1 MSIIKSAKLAYSDKK
16 RGKALSIA
24 KYAMRAMLY
33 SRQYKELSQY
43 FSETQRKEVLE
54 QQPEFL
60 MRFTKP
66 YLATCFSKNQ
76 IVDVL
81 KKHYRWMEDHFSEEA
96 RHTIYSDELELYS
109 FTIDE
114 KNYQV
119 KLSFDHTYRRE
130 GELALLLTDS
140 EGNRYYAIA
149 FTVVDNDIYIG
160 CMQGGNND
168 NGFSRL
174 FTKAIFG
181 LRPKSFMVETLRLFA
196 NDMGIDHIYAVKN
209 SAHVYMAKRYGKKG
223 SSINLNYDQLWQE
236 HNGEE
241 HDESFYSL
249 PLHTERRAMEDIKR
263 PKRKMY
269 RERYAWLD
277 EYDQALKEKLDAVS
291 VIH

>member
-1 MSIIKSAKLAYSDKK
+1 MSILKSAKLAYSHKNH
-16 RGKALSIA
+16 GKTLSIA
-24 KYAMRAMLY
+24 KYAIRAMVY
-33 SRQYKELSQY
+33 SRQYNELAH
-43 FSETQRKEVLE
+43 FFLNDQRKEVID

-76 IVDVL
+76 IVEVL
-81 KKHYRWMEDHFSEEA
+81 KKHYNWMESHFSDSA
-96 RHTIYSDELELYS
+96 RHTIYTDELELYS
-109 FTIDE
+109 FDIEE
-114 KNYQV
+114 KSYQV

-130 GELALLLTDS
+130 GELALILTDS
-140 EGNRYYAIA
+140 NDHRYYAIA
-149 FTVVDNDIYIG
+149 FTVIDNDIYVG
-160 CMQGGNND
+160 CMQGGSND

-174 FTKAIFG
+174 FTKAFYG

-196 NDMGIDHIYAVKN
+196 NDMNIEHIYAVKN
-209 SAHVYMAKRYGKKG
+209 SAHVYTAKRYGKKA
-223 SSINLNYDQLWQE
+223 STINLNYDQLWQE

-241 HDESFYSL
+241 YNDAFYSL

-277 EYDQALKEKLDAVS
+277 EYDQDLKEQLDS
-291 VIH
+291 VTIQH

>member
-1 MSIIKSAKLAYSDKK
+1 MSILNSAKHAYKHK
-16 RGKALSIA
+16 NHGKTLSIA
-24 KYAMRAMLY
+24 KYAFRAMVY
-33 SRQYKELSQY
+33 SRQYKELAHF
-43 FSETQRKEVLE
+43 FSNAQRQEIIE

-76 IVDVL
+76 IVEVL
-81 KKHYRWMEDHFSEEA
+81 KKHYNWMESHFSDSA
-96 RHTIYSDELELYS
+96 RHTIYADELELYS
-109 FTIDE
+109 FDIED
-114 KNYQV
+114 KSYQV

-130 GELALLLTDS
+130 GELALILTDS
-140 EGNRYYAIA
+140 NDHRYYAIA
-149 FTVVDNDIYIG
+149 FTVIDNDIYVG
-160 CMQGGNND
+160 CMQGGAND

-174 FTKAIFG
+174 FTKAFYG

-196 NDMGIDHIYAVKN
+196 NDMNIEHIYAVKN
-209 SAHVYMAKRYGKKG
+209 SAHVYTAKRYGKKA
-223 SSINLNYDQLWQE
+223 STINLNYDQLWQE

-241 HDESFYSL
+241 FNDDFYLL

-277 EYDQALKEKLDAVS
+277 EYDQELKEKLDAVS
-291 VIH
+291 IVH